1 MAKIHISK
9 AKRKYL
15 EDEMR
20 EIKFKRHKNKR
31 AIIPVVW
38 EVLYLFGT
46 FVEADFNNIRAN
58 IRQLVTYQQKV
69 KHVLTISM
77 TFIKDNQQTTIEN
90 CSTINEIVSSLQE

>member
-1 MAKIHISK
+1 MTPKTEHKQIMQTTHRVYKKGQRFSAKIHISK

-38 EVLYLFGT
+38 EVLSFLFWYICRSG
-46 FVEADFNNIRAN
+46 
-58 IRQLVTYQQKV
+58 L
-69 KHVLTISM
+69 
-77 TFIKDNQQTTIEN
+77 
-90 CSTINEIVSSLQE
+90 

>member
-1 MAKIHISK
+1 MEEEI
-9 AKRKYL
+9 
-15 EDEMR
+15 R

-38 EVLYLFGT
+38 EVLSFLIGT

-58 IRQLVTYQQKV
+58 NRQLATDQQKI
-69 KHVLTISM
+69 KHVLTICM

-90 CSTINEIVSSLQE
+90 RSTISEIVSSLQE